1 MAFGLIGTVEAFE
14 IVIFLFWT
22 LFIES
27 VLLLARIEFI
37 LPIGKWFEVLA
48 FLPEAWLWR
57 MVVHK
62 HLLFSNALR
71 TEGFLV
77 ETTLLKLLH
86 EIHMDLLFGLKLFLL
101 KLDALQSVLKI
112 FHLLEILLILIS

>member
-1 MAFGLIGTVEAFE
+1 
-14 IVIFLFWT
+14 
-22 LFIES
+22 
-27 VLLLARIEFI
+27 
-37 LPIGKWFEVLA
+37 
-48 FLPEAWLWR
+48 
-57 MVVHK
+57 MVVHN